1 MHQCGLENVVAN
13 SGTALS
19 TYQIRLLHRFTQNI
33 TLLYDGDEAGIHAA
47 MRGTDMLLQEGMN
60 IRILLLPDGDDP
72 DSFSRKHSAE
82 EFKAYI
88 EAHQTDFIQFKTD
101 VMLRGVT
108 DPVKRSEAI
117 SSIIKSISVIP
128 DPIKRDTY
136 LHDCATR
143 LGLNEQT
150 LINTMNRDIRANRE
164 EKRKEGASAAL
175 PPLGE
180 ASRTSDV
187 SDVIVSPNGGR
198 LEGASS
204 PVETLLIRMVVRHGD
219 EVVLD
224 NLETEDGDHVSLT
237 VAQYIDYDLSQDGL
251 QLSDERYRRILD
263 EAVEHSGEEGFKA
276 ETYFVRHPDPQ
287 ISQLA
292 ADLAMSRY
300 QLSAS
305 MDVPQR
311 EGNLERQVTHLILD
325 FRMDIVEQQMKHLQL
340 QLREAGTDM
349 TRVKDVLE
357 QIKQT
362 QELRNAL
369 ARQLGNDVIG

>member
-1 MHQCGLENVVAN
+1 
-13 SGTALS
+13 
-19 TYQIRLLHRFTQNI
+19 
-33 TLLYDGDEAGIHAA
+33 
-47 MRGTDMLLQEGMN
+47 
-60 IRILLLPDGDDP
+60 
-72 DSFSRKHSAE
+72 
-82 EFKAYI
+82 
-88 EAHQTDFIQFKTD
+88 
-101 VMLRGVT
+101 
-108 DPVKRSEAI
+108 
-117 SSIIKSISVIP
+117 
-128 DPIKRDTY
+128 
-136 LHDCATR
+136 
-143 LGLNEQT
+143 
-150 LINTMNRDIRANRE
+150 
-164 EKRKEGASAAL
+164 
-175 PPLGE
+175 
-180 ASRTSDV
+180 
-187 SDVIVSPNGGR
+187 
-198 LEGASS
+198 
-204 PVETLLIRMVVRHGD
+204 MVVRHGD